1 VRVKVEDTIGDL
13 AKDLAAIPRK
23 VPADCRRVVREG
35 VRAGNMLAKGYAKD
49 TSGTHAKLY
58 PGTFTT
64 QTSSFSGFGASVY
77 SGEYGPESRGQ
88 GNLASILE
96 NGSRNNKPHLNLARS
111 ADIIG
116 PSFAQEV
123 RALPDKWFWSGG
135 GSSAPS
141 GRSLF
146 G

>member
-1 VRVKVEDTIGDL
+1 MRIFEYDRIDLLERDLKGIVRQ
-13 AKDLAAIPRK
+13 
-23 VPADCRRVVREG
+23 VPKDCRRVVREG
-35 VRAGNMLAKGYAKD
+35 VRAGNMLAKDYAKV
-49 TSGTHAKLY
+49 TSREHAKLY

-96 NGSRNNKPHLNLARS
+96 NGSRNNPAHLNLARS

-123 RALPDKWFWSGG
+123 RALPDGWFW
-135 GSSAPS
+135 
-141 GRSLF
+141 
-146 G
+146 